1 MDPPSP
7 LTRSQVCNFTN
18 AVFFWAVLPETA
30 KRPLEEMRDLFT
42 NAPWF
47 VPGTRSEKYRSS
59 ELERRVQQVEQ
70 KTMDVDH
77 HEEA

>member
-1 MDPPSP
+1 M
-7 LTRSQVCNFTN
+7 
-18 AVFFWAVLPETA
+18 PETA

-70 KTMDVDH
+70 KTIDADH